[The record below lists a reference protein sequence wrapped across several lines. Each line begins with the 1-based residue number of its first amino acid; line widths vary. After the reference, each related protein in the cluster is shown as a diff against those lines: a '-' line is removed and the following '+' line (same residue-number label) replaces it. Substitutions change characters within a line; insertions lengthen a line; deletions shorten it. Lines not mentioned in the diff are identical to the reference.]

1 MPTDHRAMGPAM
13 LGRRH
18 VQPARGHR
26 RQWRPQQN
34 HYQRRGNE
42 FEPPRHILNDTTGAV
57 PARAVTEIT
66 GACNRDYKPARQRR
80 SRSIVLLAENVT
92 DAGFLSRLTGHF
104 TDGF

>member
-1 MPTDHRAMGPAM
+1 
-13 LGRRH
+13 
-18 VQPARGHR
+18 
-26 RQWRPQQN
+26 
-34 HYQRRGNE
+34 
-42 FEPPRHILNDTTGAV
+42 V